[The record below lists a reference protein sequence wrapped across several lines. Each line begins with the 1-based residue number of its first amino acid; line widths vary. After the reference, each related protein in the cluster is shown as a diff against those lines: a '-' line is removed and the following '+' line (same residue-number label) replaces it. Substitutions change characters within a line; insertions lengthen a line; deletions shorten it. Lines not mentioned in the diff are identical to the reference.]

1 MSKHSND
8 RHIRDDDLLAAYEL
22 DLLNTDERTRFE
34 AATRDN
40 PELLEEL
47 FDMAPGIEALR
58 DDPGR
63 YAAVAREELAAQQ
76 PGVMERLAGW
86 FAALSQPRFA
96 APLIVSAGALALMLL
111 LPDGDKALRDFAI
124 LEPMATSSYE
134 VRAGA
139 PAADELYHDAI
150 DAYLDTRWADAASTL
165 ESALATADTD
175 WDRADQARLY
185 LGSSLLLDGRAD
197 AAEPVLEVAVSSPL
211 PPVRE
216 RAAWQLVQARLV
228 LGDADG
234 ARSTLEGLTSSPVFG
249 TRAAEL
255 LQELDSSQ

>member
-1 MSKHSND
+1 MRVATISSITATTAARSGIPASLACWVTRYSNSLSARTPATRLRRLLGGDFFQVGFIRRNALTSLARID
-8 RHIRDDDLLAAYEL
+8 RHTP
-22 DLLNTDERTRFE
+22 N
-34 AATRDN
+34 
-40 PELLEEL
+40 
-47 FDMAPGIEALR
+47 
-58 DDPGR
+58 
-63 YAAVAREELAAQQ
+63 
-76 PGVMERLAGW
+76 
-86 FAALSQPRFA
+86 
-96 APLIVSAGALALMLL
+96 
-111 LPDGDKALRDFAI
+111 
-124 LEPMATSSYE
+124 
-134 VRAGA
+134 
-139 PAADELYHDAI
+139 
-150 DAYLDTRWADAASTL
+150 L